1 MKLKK
6 QGGLINMAGTP
17 KLQTRLRLKLEQVT
31 INWS

>member
-6 QGGLINMAGTP
+6 QGWVINMVGTP
-17 KLQTRLRLKLEQVT
+17 KLQTRRRLKPEQVT